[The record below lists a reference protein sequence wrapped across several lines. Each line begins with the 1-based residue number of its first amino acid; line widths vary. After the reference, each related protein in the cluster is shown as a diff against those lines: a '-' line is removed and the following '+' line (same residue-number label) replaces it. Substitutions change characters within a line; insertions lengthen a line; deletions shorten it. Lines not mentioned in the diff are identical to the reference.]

1 VTPQWLLQ
9 ELANKINHIDWQ
21 IAKQDVMRFLK
32 DRELKTLD
40 LWSADFFISRL
51 DKLSGYLQ

>member
-1 VTPQWLLQ
+1 LQ

-21 IAKQDVMRFLK
+21 IATQDVMRFLK
-32 DRELKTLD
+32 DRELKTLG
-40 LWSADFFISRL
+40 LWSANFFISRL